1 MEKQGKEDKWIYT
14 QCHRCQSECGLR
26 AHVVDGVCVKLE
38 GVDDSSVGSH
48 GGVCPRGMAGLQVL
62 YDPNRLNYPLKRTNP
77 KKGIGEDPGWE
88 RISWDEALDT
98 ISDKLKECYD
108 DDPSRI
114 IVQHGIV
121 AGNQIIP
128 YYFVPMMAMLSN
140 EKGSPIHINS
150 AGSMCGNMGH
160 YLNSTQYGAFVIS
173 PDFDYCEYLIVF
185 GTNAGNGGFQQWE
198 TLNCAKAR
206 RRGMKMVVFDPMCNA
221 AAAKADEWIPII
233 PGTDGLV
240 CMAMLNVI
248 VNELEH
254 YDVKYVKSRTNASY
268 LINKEDGKYVRNAE
282 TGKPYIW
289 DAKNQCAKVY
299 DDESIEDFAIDG
311 EYMVDGVEC
320 VPSWVLMKERFA
332 DYTPENTE
340 SITSVPAETVRRIAT
355 EFANAAHIGETI
367 TIDGKELPFRPVC
380 THNIRSA
387 GTHKNGFHTL
397 FAMDLLH
404 HIMGAANAPGGIVS
418 TSVECWGHPET
429 HRPYLACKAGKDGF
443 TQTAGKW
450 LFPQGGFWP
459 LPDPEKPK
467 HDLEEMFPTA
477 MEMLWLNA
485 TDRDE
490 VLKKAGLRTEFSVL
504 INYASN
510 AIMNASS
517 PKIREDFYKRIPFIV
532 DCDIYSNEFNEGFA
546 DILLPDASY
555 LERDDWMGIQHSYH
569 NIPPGMDEPWC
580 FHTTHHVVEPMYER
594 RDMAQ
599 TVIDLAERMGLTPV
613 LNGYYNAELQLK
625 GDMALKPDEKIEWLD
640 LCDRA
645 CRAHFGDE
653 YNWEWF
659 TEHGYISWPKRVEE
673 VYWRSFRKE
682 VKTMVYWEFM
692 LNAKE
697 KTYAI
702 AEELGLEDYWDWSV
716 YQPRPYWT
724 PCDAHGVDAEEY
736 PLYAFSWADTFHS
749 NANNQELAWID
760 EVSQQNPYSYY
771 ININEDTAKKMGLK
785 TGDYVR
791 VDTDTGYSVQGYIK
805 TRQGIHPDCAGMMGV
820 SGHWAKGMPVA
831 KGKGVNF
838 NSLIDF
844 SIRGMDPLTATVD
857 ILVKIKITK
866 INKDEEAQG

>member
-1 MEKQGKEDKWIYT
+1 MKEQIKEDRWIYT

-26 AHVVDGVCVKLE
+26 AHVIDGVCVKLE
-38 GVDDSSVGSH
+38 GIPESSVGSH

-77 KKGIGEDPGWE
+77 KKGIGEDPQWE

-98 ISDKLKECYD
+98 IAEKMKKCLDE
-108 DDPSRI
+108 DPSKI

-150 AGSMCGNMGH
+150 AGSMCGNAGH
-160 YLNSTQYGAFVIS
+160 YFNSTQHGAFCIF
-173 PDFDYCEYLIVF
+173 PDFDYCNYLLVF
-185 GTNAGNGGFQQWE
+185 GTNSANGGFQQWAS
-198 TLNCAKAR
+198 LNCAKAR

-221 AAAKADEWIPII
+221 AASKADEWIPII

-240 CMAMLNVI
+240 AMAMLNVI
-248 VNELEH
+248 VNELGI
-254 YDVKYVKSRTNASY
+254 YDVEHIKRRTNGSY
-268 LINKEDGKYVRNAE
+268 LINKENGKYVRDKQTN
-282 TGKPYIW
+282 KPYIW
-289 DAKNQCAKVY
+289 DPTDQQAKVY
-299 DDESIEDFAIDG
+299 DDPEIRDFAIDG
-311 EYMVDGVEC
+311 EYIVDGISC
-320 VPSWVLMKERFA
+320 VPSWVLMKERFSQ
-332 DYTPENTE
+332 YTPENTQE
-340 SITSVPAETVRRIAT
+340 RTSVPADTLRRIAT
-355 EFANAAHIGETI
+355 EYAHAAQIGSTI
-367 TIDGKELPFRPVC
+367 TIDGKEIPIRPVS
-380 THNIRSA
+380 TYNIRSA
-387 GTHKNGFHTL
+387 ATHKNGFHTL
-397 FAMDLLH
+397 FAIDLLIH
-404 HIMGAANAPGGIVS
+404 VMGAANVPGGSV
-418 TSVECWGHPET
+418 TVSVECWGHPKT

-459 LPDPEKPK
+459 LPDPQKPK

-490 VLKKAGLRTEFSVL
+490 VLEKAGLKRDYGVL

-510 AIMNASS
+510 AMVNASS
-517 PKIREDFYKRIPFIV
+517 PEIRADFYKTIPFIV
-532 DCDIYSNEFNEGFA
+532 DCDIYSNEFNEAFA
-546 DILLPDASY
+546 DILLPDACY

-569 NIPPGMDEPWC
+569 NISPGLNEPWC

-599 TVIDLAERMGLTPV
+599 TVIELADRLGVTAK
-613 LNGYYNAELQLK
+613 LNGYYNAELGLT
-625 GDMALKPDEKIEWLD
+625 GDLALKPDEKIQWLD

-659 TEHGYISWPKRVEE
+659 TEHGYISWPKHVEE
-673 VYWRSFRKE
+673 VYWRAFRKDI
-682 VKTMVYWEFM
+682 KTMVYFEF
-692 LNAKE
+692 LIDAGE
-697 KTYAI
+697 KTRNI
-702 AEELGLEDYWDWSV
+702 AKDLNMEDYWDWNV
-716 YQPRPYWT
+716 YQPRPVWT
-724 PCDAHGVDAEEY
+724 PCDAHTADPQEY

-749 NANNQELAWID
+749 NSNNQELAWID
-760 EVSQQNPYSYY
+760 EVSINNPYSYF
-771 ININEDTAKKMGLK
+771 ININEDTARNMNLK
-785 TGDYVR
+785 TGDYVE
-791 VDTDTGYSVQGYIK
+791 VSTNKGFSVRGYIK
-805 TRQGIHPDCAGMMGV
+805 TRQGIHPSCVGMMGV
-820 SGHWAKGMPVA
+820 SGHWAKGMPKA

-838 NSLIDF
+838 NTLIDF

-857 ILVKIKITK
+857 ILVKVKITK
-866 INKDEEAQG
+866 LEQGKEAQG